1 MKKEMLKRERDADVV
16 MHCWSK
22 CINSHIKKKNKKQK
36 TKTKKEKVKQK
47 SHKRQIRFI
56 YDEPYVSLQLQ
67 HPNSLHI
74 RKYIIS
80 FFHYLVQ
87 DHSSS
92 LHSIHFSRTYSL

>member
-1 MKKEMLKRERDADVV
+1 MKKEMLKRERRRCCDALLVKV
-16 MHCWSK
+16 HQLPYK
-22 CINSHIKKKNKKQK
+22 KKQK

-67 HPNSLHI
+67 HLNSLHI

-92 LHSIHFSRTYSL
+92 LHSIHFSRPYSL